1 MVATVRSRPVL
12 VRSGK
17 ECGGLAGQPIGRQAD
32 PLAYRDLGTF
42 QALNGERR
50 KPEHALL
57 ADTPIHGVGLY
68 RKTSFAEQADRARHV
83 KGRSDQQPSR
93 ARLWLCTRPCEFS
106 ILDGVA

>member
-17 ECGGLAGQPIGRQAD
+17 ERVGLAGQPIGRQAD
-32 PLAYRDLGTF
+32 PLAYRDLCSF

-57 ADTPIHGVGLY
+57 AGTPIDRIGLY
-68 RKTSFAEQADRARHV
+68 RKTSLAEQADRARHV
-83 KGRSDQQPSR
+83 KGRSNQQPSL
-93 ARLWLCTRPCEFS
+93 ARLWLCDHPCEFG